1 MIAHDTV
8 NSGSIQTLEMA
19 MRFSA
24 RRQQVLAHNIA
35 NLSTPNFLQKNLSVA
50 DFQSALAQAVKEKH
64 DNSGVPGQDQ
74 LQWHDTDEV
83 SITSTGRMTV
93 HPQTPSGNVLF
104 HDRNN
109 RDVERLM
116 QDVAENVGMFRLAS
130 DLLRSRFDL
139 LRAAITERP

>member
-1 MIAHDTV
+1 MIAQDIA

-24 RRQQVLAHNIA
+24 RRQEILAHNIA
-35 NLSTPNFLQKNLSVA
+35 NLSTPNFEQKDLSVS
-50 DFQSALAQAVKEKH
+50 DFQAALSEAVQKKYERPT
-64 DNSGVPGQDQ
+64 SPGNDS
-74 LQWHDTDEV
+74 LPWRDTDEI
-83 SITSTGRMTV
+83 SLSRSGRMLAE
-93 HPQTPSGNVLF
+93 PKADSGNVLF